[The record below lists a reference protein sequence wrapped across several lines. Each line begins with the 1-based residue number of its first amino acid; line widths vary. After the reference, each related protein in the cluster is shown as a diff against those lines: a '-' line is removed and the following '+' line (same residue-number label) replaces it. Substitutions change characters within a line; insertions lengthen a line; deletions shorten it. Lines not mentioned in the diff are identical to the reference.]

1 VSIEQ
6 AMYLALGVLLAG
18 LVVLLFLP
26 ALWGRASRLSMRRL
40 QMLAPFTREE
50 AIAQR
55 DLLRA
60 EYAFRERKIAQELEE
75 AKATKA
81 KHLLEIG
88 RKAVQL
94 HEHDEK
100 QKRAEA
106 ESRELERQLAEA
118 RGQLDERGELLA
130 VTENALHA
138 ATARYERLLNGLR
151 TANLDPQQFGA
162 DAQSQPS
169 APEAALKSKLAELH
183 EESRRL
189 RSAVETLQRENVSLA
204 PKAQSFDA
212 AAADLARLRPEFEGV
227 QASKQGLENELDALR
242 VATSEDSNRKA
253 GRIAHLESALRQSR
267 DEARDYAEK
276 LETARADNSMLQ
288 GAVNALR
295 KDRER
300 MRGSALPAMSL
311 DAGDVAALRQEI
323 VNLGAKMLN
332 SKEHAG

>member
-1 VSIEQ
+1 MSIEQ
-6 AMYLALGVLLAG
+6 AMYLALGFLIAG

-26 ALWGRASRLSMRRL
+26 ALWARASRLSMRRL

-60 EYAFRERKIAQELEE
+60 DYAFRERKMAQELEE

-88 RKAVQL
+88 RKTVQL
-94 HEHDEK
+94 HEHDE
-100 QKRAEA
+100 QLHTSEA
-106 ESRELERQLAEA
+106 QARELERQLAEA
-118 RGQLDERGELLA
+118 RAQLDERGELLA
-130 VTENALHA
+130 VTEAALHA
-138 ATARYERLLNGLR
+138 ATARYERLLSGLR
-151 TANLDPQQFGA
+151 TASVDP
-162 DAQSQPS
+162 AQYAAVAPGEAGS
-169 APEAALKSKLAELH
+169 PEAALNLKLSELH
-183 EESRRL
+183 EENDKLRR
-189 RSAVETLQRENVSLA
+189 AVEALHKETLSLS
-204 PKAQSFDA
+204 PKAQGFDA
-212 AAADLARLRPEFEGV
+212 AAADLARMRPEFEKLNTKT
-227 QASKQGLENELDALR
+227 QALEDELNTLR
-242 VATSEDSNRKA
+242 TTSRDNSNQKA
-253 GRIAHLESALRQSR
+253 GRIAQIETALRQSR

-300 MRGSALPAMSL
+300 MRGSALPAVSL

-323 VNLGAKMLN
+323 VNLGARMLD
-332 SKEHAG
+332 SKEPAG

>member
-6 AMYLALGVLLAG
+6 AMYLALGFLLAG
-18 LVVLLFLP
+18 FGVLLFLP

-55 DLLRA
+55 DLQRA

-88 RKAVQL
+88 RKTVQL

-100 QKRAEA
+100 HKRAEA

-118 RGQLDERGELLA
+118 RGQLGERGELLA
-130 VTENALHA
+130 MTENALHA
-138 ATARYERLLNGLR
+138 ATERYERVLNGLR
-151 TANLDPQQFGA
+151 AANLDPQQFGA
-162 DAQSQPS
+162 DAQGELSD
-169 APEAALKSKLAELH
+169 PEAALKTKLADLH
-183 EESRRL
+183 DENDKLRR
-189 RSAVETLQRENVSLA
+189 AVETLQSEYNSLA
-204 PKAQSFDA
+204 PKARSFDA

-227 QASKQGLENELDALR
+227 QARKQGLESELDALR
-242 VATSEDSNRKA
+242 VTSREDSNRHA

-267 DEARDYAEK
+267 DEARDYADK

-300 MRGSALPAMSL
+300 MRGSALPAISL

-323 VNLGAKMLN
+323 VNLGARMLN

>member
-6 AMYLALGVLLAG
+6 AMYVALGFLLAG

-60 EYAFRERKIAQELEE
+60 EYAFRERRIAQELEE

-88 RKAVQL
+88 RKTVQL

-118 RGQLDERGELLA
+118 LGQLGERGELLA
-130 VTENALHA
+130 VTETALHA
-138 ATARYERLLNGLR
+138 ATARYENVLNALR
-151 TANLDPQQFGA
+151 AANLDPQAFGA
-162 DAQSQPS
+162 GELNAS
-169 APEAALKSKLAELH
+169 EAGVKTKLADLH
-183 EESRRL
+183 EENGALRR
-189 RSAVETLQRENVSLA
+189 AVERLQSENAALS
-204 PKAQSFDA
+204 PRAQGFDA
-212 AAADLARLRPEFEGV
+212 AAADLARLRPEFETV
-227 QASKQGLENELDALR
+227 QAGKKGIEDELRALR
-242 VATSEDSNRKA
+242 ATTGEDSNRQA
-253 GRIAHLESALRQSR
+253 GRVAHLESALRQSR
-267 DEARDYAEK
+267 DEARDYAVK

-300 MRGSALPAMSL
+300 MRGSALPSISL

-323 VNLGAKMLN
+323 VTLGAKMLN

>member
-6 AMYLALGVLLAG
+6 AMYVALGFLLAG

-60 EYAFRERKIAQELEE
+60 EYAFRERRIAQELEE

-88 RKAVQL
+88 RKTVQL

-118 RGQLDERGELLA
+118 RGQLGERGELLA
-130 VTENALHA
+130 VTETALHA
-138 ATARYERLLNGLR
+138 ATARYENVLNALR
-151 TANLDPQQFGA
+151 AANLDPQAFGA
-162 DAQSQPS
+162 GELS
-169 APEAALKSKLAELH
+169 ASEAAVKTKLADLH
-183 EESRRL
+183 EENGALRR
-189 RSAVETLQRENVSLA
+189 AVESLQSENAALS
-204 PKAQSFDA
+204 PRAQSFDA
-212 AAADLARLRPEFEGV
+212 AAADLARLRPEFETI
-227 QASKQGLENELDALR
+227 QAGKKGLEDELRALR
-242 VATSEDSNRKA
+242 ATTREDSNRQA

-300 MRGSALPAMSL
+300 MRGSALPSISL

-323 VNLGAKMLN
+323 VTLGAKMLN

>member
-6 AMYLALGVLLAG
+6 AMYLTLGFLIAG

-81 KHLLEIG
+81 RHLLEIG
-88 RKAVQL
+88 RKTVQL
-94 HEHDEK
+94 HEHEEK

-106 ESRELERQLAEA
+106 ESRELERQLAET

-138 ATARYERLLNGLR
+138 ATARYERVLNGLR
-151 TANLDPQQFGA
+151 AANLDPQQFGA
-162 DAQSQPS
+162 EARGEVN
-169 APEAALKSKLAELH
+169 AAEAALETKLADLQDEGGKL
-183 EESRRL
+183 RR
-189 RSAVETLQRENVSLA
+189 AVESLQKENASLF
-204 PKAQSFDA
+204 PRAQSFDA
-212 AAADLARLRPEFEGV
+212 ASADLARLRPEFENL
-227 QASKQGLENELDALR
+227 QASKQGLESELNGLR
-242 VATSEDSNRKA
+242 VSTREDSNRKA
-253 GRIAHLESALRQSR
+253 ARIVQLESALRQAR
-267 DEARDYAEK
+267 DEARDHAEK
-276 LETARADNSMLQ
+276 LENARADNSMLQ
-288 GAVNALR
+288 GAIDALR

-300 MRGSALPAMSL
+300 MRGSALPTTSL

-323 VNLGAKMLN
+323 VSLGAKMLN
-332 SKEHAG
+332 PKEHAE